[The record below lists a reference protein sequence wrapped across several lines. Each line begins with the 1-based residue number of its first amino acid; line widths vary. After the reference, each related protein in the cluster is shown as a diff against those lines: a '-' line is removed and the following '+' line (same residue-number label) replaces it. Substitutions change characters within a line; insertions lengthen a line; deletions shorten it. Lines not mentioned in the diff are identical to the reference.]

1 LNMMVYAYGRV
12 HVVDPGN
19 YPYDSSQWRAYV
31 LSTRAHNTVMVDG
44 LEQNQRGKPREE
56 YVVSEPLPHT
66 WISEKHFDYVS
77 ASYDLGYGPERDTT
91 VTHTRSILFVKPDFW
106 IVTDFL
112 KASDENVHTYD
123 AMFHLDAD
131 GAALVQDGRGVET
144 RNGVGESNFGIYGIA
159 NTEFSIEVVSGQ
171 EEPIVQGWIPRGKPY
186 ECQPIPTP
194 VFKAQGKGTV
204 VMSYVLYP
212 IRAGE
217 KSPVVQVDTF
227 PVMAEGERAAIAG
240 RVGFD
245 DGKAFYFV
253 QAELGTGLIRAGLGE
268 TNAEAGGMMVG
279 DGKIENLIL
288 VNGDTLRWNG
298 KAIKLGDTLV

>member
-1 LNMMVYAYGRV
+1 
-12 HVVDPGN
+12 
-19 YPYDSSQWRAYV
+19 
-31 LSTRAHNTVMVDG
+31 
-44 LEQNQRGKPREE
+44 
-56 YVVSEPLPHT
+56 
-66 WISEKHFDYVS
+66 
-77 ASYDLGYGPERDTT
+77 
-91 VTHTRSILFVKPDFW
+91 
-106 IVTDFL
+106 
-112 KASDENVHTYD
+112 
-123 AMFHLDAD
+123 
-131 GAALVQDGRGVET
+131 
-144 RNGVGESNFGIYGIA
+144 
-159 NTEFSIEVVSGQ
+159 
-171 EEPIVQGWIPRGKPY
+171 
-186 ECQPIPTP
+186 
-194 VFKAQGKGTV
+194 
-204 VMSYVLYP
+204 MSYVLYP